1 METNETQQGEF
12 SVQVEAI
19 GKEILYVARNELYLK
34 MRFMDVAFSSLRFSM
49 DPEIQNI
56 GTDGEM
62 IWFHPAWLGG
72 AYREDRRI
80 VCRAYLHMVLHC
92 LFGHLFVR
100 GRRERE
106 FWDLSCNIAVESII
120 DSLSY
125 PCVRMPMSYL
135 RKEIYRRIRQETKVM
150 TAQKIYAVIT
160 AWGMTETERVR
171 VFEEF
176 AADSHL
182 FWPSPDEQKKTPNET
197 ENSWKEKSQQMELN
211 LDTFAND
218 QAKGAGS
225 LLEQLRIENRKRYDY
240 RDFLR
245 KFSVWKEEIGIDQD
259 AFDYGFYSYGLSLYG
274 NMPLIEPQ
282 ETKEVKKIE
291 EFVIVIDTSMSCSGE
306 LVKKFLEET
315 YDVLSQ
321 NNSFFRKVHI
331 HILQCDERVQ
341 EDVKIEKEEDL
352 KNYMDNLE
360 LRGGGGTDFRPA
372 FVHIEEMKE
381 QHIFR
386 NLRGVIY
393 FTDGQGI
400 YPSRRPSFDTA
411 FVFLEE
417 EGKDI
422 HVPAW
427 AVKLVLEE
435 SIFMDEER
443 NEQDEY

>member
-1 METNETQQGEF
+1 
-12 SVQVEAI
+12 
-19 GKEILYVARNELYLK
+19 
-34 MRFMDVAFSSLRFSM
+34 
-49 DPEIQNI
+49 
-56 GTDGEM
+56 
-62 IWFHPAWLGG
+62 
-72 AYREDRRI
+72 
-80 VCRAYLHMVLHC
+80 
-92 LFGHLFVR
+92 
-100 GRRERE
+100 
-106 FWDLSCNIAVESII
+106 
-120 DSLSY
+120 
-125 PCVRMPMSYL
+125 
-135 RKEIYRRIRQETKVM
+135 
-150 TAQKIYAVIT
+150 
-160 AWGMTETERVR
+160 
-171 VFEEF
+171 
-176 AADSHL
+176 
-182 FWPSPDEQKKTPNET
+182 
-197 ENSWKEKSQQMELN
+197 
-211 LDTFAND
+211 
-218 QAKGAGS
+218 
-225 LLEQLRIENRKRYDY
+225 
-240 RDFLR
+240 
-245 KFSVWKEEIGIDQD
+245 
-259 AFDYGFYSYGLSLYG
+259 
-274 NMPLIEPQ
+274 
-282 ETKEVKKIE
+282 
-291 EFVIVIDTSMSCSGE
+291 SCSGE

-341 EDVKIEKEEDL
+341 EDVKIKKEEDL

-386 NLRGVIY
+386 NLRGIIY

>member
-1 METNETQQGEF
+1 
-12 SVQVEAI
+12 
-19 GKEILYVARNELYLK
+19 
-34 MRFMDVAFSSLRFSM
+34 
-49 DPEIQNI
+49 
-56 GTDGEM
+56 
-62 IWFHPAWLGG
+62 
-72 AYREDRRI
+72 
-80 VCRAYLHMVLHC
+80 
-92 LFGHLFVR
+92 
-100 GRRERE
+100 
-106 FWDLSCNIAVESII
+106 
-120 DSLSY
+120 
-125 PCVRMPMSYL
+125 
-135 RKEIYRRIRQETKVM
+135 M

-160 AWGMTETERVR
+160 AWGMTETERVQ

-240 RDFLR
+240 RGFLR

-360 LRGGGGTDFRPA
+360 LRPRQGRNHSARYLRHSADPA
-372 FVHIEEMKE
+372 H
-381 QHIFR
+381 QPGH
-386 NLRGVIY
+386 
-393 FTDGQGI
+393 
-400 YPSRRPSFDTA
+400 
-411 FVFLEE
+411 
-417 EGKDI
+417 
-422 HVPAW
+422 
-427 AVKLVLEE
+427 
-435 SIFMDEER
+435 
-443 NEQDEY
+443 

>member
-1 METNETQQGEF
+1 
-12 SVQVEAI
+12 
-19 GKEILYVARNELYLK
+19 
-34 MRFMDVAFSSLRFSM
+34 
-49 DPEIQNI
+49 
-56 GTDGEM
+56 
-62 IWFHPAWLGG
+62 
-72 AYREDRRI
+72 
-80 VCRAYLHMVLHC
+80 
-92 LFGHLFVR
+92 
-100 GRRERE
+100 
-106 FWDLSCNIAVESII
+106 
-120 DSLSY
+120 
-125 PCVRMPMSYL
+125 
-135 RKEIYRRIRQETKVM
+135 M

-160 AWGMTETERVR
+160 AWGMTETERVQ

-182 FWPSPDEQKKTPNET
+182 FWPSPDKQKKTPNET

-372 FVHIEEMKE
+372 FAHIEEMKE